1 MSRKTV
7 YASLGEFSN
16 TRAIPVKE
24 KPVNTG
30 NGKAT
35 YKTATAAAN
44 AAKEARDEAKKA
56 AEASRVYQIACDNAK
71 TLCELC
77 AESVINTCKRDLWWK
92 ILILVS
98 LLAEILVRL
107 MT

>member
-1 MSRKTV
+1 MEP
-7 YASLGEFSN
+7 SL
-16 TRAIPVKE
+16 K
-24 KPVNTG
+24 TG

-56 AEASRVYQIACDNAK
+56 TEACRVHQIECDNAK

-77 AESVINTCKRDLWWK
+77 AESAIYTCKRDRYWK
-92 ILILVS
+92 VVIVGL
-98 LLAEILVRL
+98 LLADLATRIFL
-107 MT
+107 